1 MSVRELEDKL
11 FTEWQGNRKGFVK
24 DGVVSERDYL
34 SSNPKIAFILKEVN
48 SKEAGWKLTDFVAKG
63 GQSQTWSNV
72 ARWVHG
78 IRNID
83 SIQNWKF
90 YSKEKTDELR
100 VDVLKSI
107 CIINLMKSPGTHTT
121 NNATLDKVA
130 NEDKEFIQRQFKL
143 YEPDLTICG
152 GTGWLFKRV
161 AGFDSLELKQTKRG
175 IQYFNL
181 EQNKYV
187 VWFAHP
193 EARIQDSLLHYG
205 LLDAI
210 KEIYAG
216 LWPEWNAKT

>member
-1 MSVRELEDKL
+1 MSIRESEKEL
-11 FTEWQGNRKGFVK
+11 FTEWEGKRKGFVR
-24 DGVVSERDYL
+24 DGVVSESDYL
-34 SSNPKIAFILKEVN
+34 SSKPKIAFILKEVN
-48 SKEAGWKLTDFVAKG
+48 SNDAGWDLRKFVAKG
-63 GQSQTWSNV
+63 GQPQTWSNV

-78 IRNID
+78 IRNREPMQNWSAYLD
-83 SIQNWKF
+83 SIIT
-90 YSKEKTDELR
+90 KEFRT
-100 VDVLKSI
+100 DVLKSV
-107 CIINLMKSPGTHTT
+107 CIINLKKSPGTHTT
-121 NNATLDKVA
+121 DYATLDKVA

-175 IQYFNL
+175 IQYFTP

-187 VWFAHP
+187 IWFAHP

-210 KEIYAG
+210 KEIYAY
-216 LWPEWNAKT
+216 